1 MSDDGIKML
10 SLKDVS
16 GYYYEDGLT
25 ILSDFEITI
34 EYTESEI
41 EKDTILYTLPNAGE
55 IVYIGQMVK
64 IYVSRGYRSLTYEN
78 LLNELYSNKKDY
90 LLDLVDK
97 YEIKLEVNY
106 KDDNILVDGLI
117 YNVEMKDFYVDK
129 YDSIVLTVINN
140 PKTVILPD
148 FMGWYYVDV
157 LNYAIKNQIK
167 VEFIY
172 IPIMYITDF
181 VVGQSVKPNTT
192 VLKNNGSIIVYL
204 AKEN

>member
-25 ILSDFEITI
+25 ILSDFEISI